1 MFNSII
7 ARWGTALTVLALAAA
22 PIGAQQPVTGGRAL
36 SLSDALRLAESQSEE
51 VRVAEA
57 GVLRARGE
65 LLRARS
71 QYFPQL
77 TGVAQ
82 YQRTLQS
89 QFEEIVKRN
98 PPPPD
103 TSGGAASQDF
113 GPISRIFASK
123 ERMTFGLQGSQTLF
137 AGGRVV
143 AGTRAA
149 AAGRTAAEIG
159 LASARAQV
167 QLDVAQAYWD
177 AALGDRLLA
186 IAESSLVQTENAL
199 QLTQVARTVGNTS
212 EFDLLR
218 AQVTRDN
225 QRPVVLERRTMR
237 DLAHMRLKQLLNLP
251 LDAPLALTSAVDETG
266 ASGVARFAAD
276 GSVAADS
283 MTGARPLAA
292 GDTSVGDRA
301 AVRQSEANVA
311 AQRQLQRIARAQR
324 LPAISLSSQ
333 YNRIGYPTGSDGWN
347 VYYPDWTVS
356 LGLQVPL
363 FTGGRIR
370 GDELIAQANLLEAR
384 QRHEQVRE
392 LAALDARQSI
402 AQLEE
407 AEAAWAA
414 SAGTAQQAARAYTIA
429 EVRYKEGLSTQ
440 LELTESR
447 ILLQQSQANRALAAR
462 NLQVARM
469 RLALLKDLPLGTG
482 GTRGAAAGAGAVGA
496 QSAPPQP
503 SRQPQQQPPA
513 GQQSQTG
520 GFTQTNSMGSV
531 LP

>member
-1 MFNSII
+1 MI
-7 ARWGTALTVLALAAA
+7 APWGITLTALTLVT
-22 PIGAQQPVTGGRAL
+22 AQLSAQHPVSTGREL
-36 SLSDALRLAESQSEE
+36 SLSDALRLAESESEA
-51 VRVAEA
+51 VRIAEA
-57 GVLRARGE
+57 AVLRARGE
-65 LLRARS
+65 QLRARS

-89 QFEEIVKRN
+89 QFEAIVKRS
-98 PPPPD
+98 PRPAD
-103 TSGGAASQDF
+103 TSGSAPSQDL

-123 ERMTFGLQGSQTLF
+123 ERTTFGLQGSQTLF

-149 AAGRTAAEIG
+149 AAGRTAADIA

-167 QLDVAQAYWD
+167 QLDVAEAYWD

-186 IAESSLVQTENAL
+186 ISESSLVQTENAL

-218 AQVTRDN
+218 ALVTRDN

-266 ASGVARFAAD
+266 ASGIARFAGD
-276 GSVAADS
+276 GAAGADS
-283 MTGARPLAA
+283 MTGARSLAPA
-292 GDTSVGDRA
+292 DTSVGERA
-301 AVRQSEANVA
+301 AVRQSEANVV
-311 AQRQLQRIARAQR
+311 AQRQLQRIARGQR

-333 YNRIGYPTGSDGWN
+333 YNRIGYPRGSDAWN
-347 VYYPDWTVS
+347 IYYPDWTVT

-370 GDELIAQANLLEAR
+370 GEELIAQANLLEAR
-384 QRHEQVRE
+384 QRHAQVRE
-392 LAALDARQSI
+392 LAALDARRSI
-402 AQLEE
+402 AQLGE

-414 SAGTAQQAARAYTIA
+414 SAGTAQQAGRAYAIA
-429 EVRYKEGLSTQ
+429 EVRYREGLSTQ

-469 RLALLKDLPLGTG
+469 RLALLKDLPLGSG
-482 GTRGAAAGAGAVGA
+482 GAPRTDAGAGAAGA
-496 QSAPPQP
+496 QSTQPQP
-503 SRQPQQQPPA
+503 SRQQPQSPT
-513 GQQSQTG
+513 GQQGQGG
-520 GFTQTNSMGSV
+520 GFTRTSSMGSV

>member
-1 MFNSII
+1 MIVRRGLAF
-7 ARWGTALTVLALAAA
+7 AALVFAATPA
-22 PIGAQQPVTGGRAL
+22 GAQQPAPAGQTL

-57 GVLRARGE
+57 AVLRARGE
-65 LLRARS
+65 QLRARS
-71 QYFPQL
+71 QLFPQL
-77 TGVAQ
+77 GGVAQ

-89 QFEEIVKRN
+89 QFDAIVKRN

-103 TSGGAASQDF
+103 SSGNAASQDF

-123 ERMTFGLQGSQTLF
+123 ERMTFGLQGTQTLF

-149 AAGRTAAEIG
+149 SAARAAAEIG
-159 LASARAQV
+159 LASSRAQV

-186 IAESSLVQTENAL
+186 IAESSLVQTESAL
-199 QLTQVARTVGNTS
+199 RLTQVARTVGNTS

-266 ASGVARFAAD
+266 ASGVARFATD
-276 GSVAADS
+276 GSAGADS
-283 MTGARPLAA
+283 MTGTRAVVAT
-292 GDTSVGDRA
+292 DTSVGERA
-301 AVRQSEANVA
+301 AVRQSEVNVA
-311 AQRQLQRIARAQR
+311 AQRQLRRIARAQR
-324 LPAISLSSQ
+324 LPALSLSSQ
-333 YNRIGYPTGSDGWN
+333 YNRIGYPTGGEGWN
-347 VYYPDWTVS
+347 VYYPDWTVT

-370 GDELIAQANLLEAR
+370 GDELIAQANLIEAR

-414 SAGTAQQAARAYTIA
+414 SAGTAQQASRAYSIA
-429 EVRYKEGLSTQ
+429 EVRYREGLSTQ

-469 RLALLKDLPLGTG
+469 RLALLKDLPLGSG
-482 GTRGAAAGAGAVGA
+482 GAPGAAAGAGAVGA
-496 QSAPPQP
+496 LGAQPQP
-503 SRQPQQQPPA
+503 SRQQQQPPS
-513 GQQSQTG
+513 GRPSQSG
-520 GFTQTNSMGSV
+520 GVTQTSSMGSAI
-531 LP
+531 P